1 VMLRFEMLGDA
12 AWSAIVEELPDKT
25 RAQAVRASINKAVF
39 TYVADRPS
47 DAAGDH
53 SEARQR
59 LIDSAEAFKSRYF
72 EVFNN
77 EALVAVVEEDAA
89 FLARLDEII
98 ADSQQAAGVLR
109 YYAPPRKKRG
119 SNPDIHLT
127 TLINKLITIGEYS
140 GLNVSA
146 SSSNGRGGPM
156 VRFLQKSMQHVLG
169 GEPSADAVRG
179 WIRKFVK
186 TRGDQ

>member
-1 VMLRFEMLGDA
+1 MERFEMLGDA
-12 AWSAIVEELPDKT
+12 AWSAIVEEMPDKT
-25 RAQAVRASINKAVF
+25 RAQTVRASINKAVF
-39 TYVADRPS
+39 TFVSDRPS
-47 DAAGDH
+47 DAARDD

-72 EVFNN
+72 GVFNN

-89 FLARLDEII
+89 FLARLDELIVH
-98 ADSQQAAGVLR
+98 SQQAVAVLR
-109 YYAPPRKKRG
+109 YYAPTRKKRG

-127 TLINKLITIGEYS
+127 TLIKKLIMIGEYS

-156 VRFLQKSMQHVLG
+156 VRFLQKSLQHVLG
-169 GEPSADAVRG
+169 SEPSADAVRG
-179 WIRKFVK
+179 WIRKFIK
-186 TRGDQ
+186 TRGEQ